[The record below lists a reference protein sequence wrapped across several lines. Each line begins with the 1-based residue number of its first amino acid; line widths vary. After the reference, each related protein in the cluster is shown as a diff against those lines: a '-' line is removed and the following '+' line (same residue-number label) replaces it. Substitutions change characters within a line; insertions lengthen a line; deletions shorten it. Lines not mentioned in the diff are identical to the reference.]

1 MSQESEVDQPP
12 QPAVAQPP
20 EVDELGYPTNEL
32 PKEPITN
39 FSWRA
44 FFTSNKHITEL
55 QVEMSR
61 KTDRFVHSFVFSMRH

>member
-32 PKEPITN
+32 PKEIGEAEDCMRGTWKEFPVETN
-39 FSWRA
+39 DNPKA
-44 FFTSNKHITEL
+44 K
-55 QVEMSR
+55 Q
-61 KTDRFVHSFVFSMRH
+61 